1 MINGVDIVFTMFIF
15 AMGFIL
21 GALFGYTKNY
31 LKKKKYGTMNFSL
44 KQVF

>member
-21 GALFGYTKNY
+21 GALFCFIMRMMVKDDEEREDEQN
-31 LKKKKYGTMNFSL
+31 
-44 KQVF
+44 VE